1 MEKIKKM
8 PQIKKNLIKCF
19 SMEITVLCKV
29 VDNFGDIGVV
39 FRLCRA
45 LSELKKNLE
54 IRLVVSNLDSFAKI
68 SKGIDSTKTFQEFR
82 GWKVFDWNDNALCKK
97 EFSKNP
103 PEFILECFQCGRPEW
118 LEELLFSPQ
127 FNLNVQIV
135 NVEYLTAESWADDF
149 HLLKS
154 GTRSAKIKKINFMPG
169 FTKKTGGLIL
179 DKNFMCCLSEKKF
192 ALNLVKQNLDKKILS
207 EDFSDSFKI
216 LIFSYPKNFDFLASA
231 IKEFSFLK
239 KIIVF
244 VASGAGADS
253 AKISLKKFKVDFVC
267 LPFMQQEVWDAFLSL
282 MDFSFV
288 RGEDSFSRCC
298 LFGNPFIWNIY
309 PQEEEFH
316 IVKLNAFL
324 QKIKIPQIEKFS
336 FLYNRNF
343 KASCCPESLEILEEK
358 KLPSELEK
366 INSEMK
372 TEILSLLKNYES
384 LKPEFKN
391 FSNEILKNGNLAE
404 NLLNFLETKI
414 PR

>member
-82 GWKVFDWNDNALCKK
+82 GWKVFDWNDSALCKK

-179 DKNFMCCLSEKKF
+179 DKNFMRCLSEKKF

-372 TEILSLLKNYES
+372 TEILSLLKNYEN
-384 LKPEFKN
+384 LKPEFKK

>member
-179 DKNFMCCLSEKKF
+179 DKNFMRCLSEKKF
-192 ALNLVKQNLDKKILS
+192 ALNLVKQNLYKKILS

-253 AKISLKKFKVDFVC
+253 AKISLKKFKVNFVC

-372 TEILSLLKNYES
+372 TEILSLLKNYEN
-384 LKPEFKN
+384 LKPEFKK

-404 NLLNFLETKI
+404 NLLNFLETKS

>member
-82 GWKVFDWNDNALCKK
+82 GWKVFDWNDSALCKK

-253 AKISLKKFKVDFVC
+253 AKISLKKFKVNFIC

-384 LKPEFKN
+384 LKPEFKK

-404 NLLNFLETKI
+404 NLLNLLETKI

>member
-231 IKEFSFLK
+231 IKEFSFFK
-239 KIIVF
+239 KNIVF

-384 LKPEFKN
+384 LKPEFKK

-404 NLLNFLETKI
+404 NLLNLLETKI

>member
-118 LEELLFSPQ
+118 LEELLFSQQ

-207 EDFSDSFKI
+207 EDFSTSFKI

-358 KLPSELEK
+358 KLPPELEK

-384 LKPEFKN
+384 LKPEFKK

>member
-179 DKNFMCCLSEKKF
+179 DKNFMRCLSEKKF
-192 ALNLVKQNLDKKILS
+192 ALNLVKQNLYKKILS

-253 AKISLKKFKVDFVC
+253 AKISLKKFKVNFIC

-384 LKPEFKN
+384 LKPEFKK

>member
-8 PQIKKNLIKCF
+8 PQIKKNLIECF

-82 GWKVFDWNDNALCKK
+82 GWKVFDWNDSALCKK

-309 PQEEEFH
+309 PQEEGFH

-384 LKPEFKN
+384 LKPEFKK

-404 NLLNFLETKI
+404 NLLSFLETKI

>member
-19 SMEITVLCKV
+19 FMEITVLCKV

-192 ALNLVKQNLDKKILS
+192 TLNLVKQNLDKKILS

-384 LKPEFKN
+384 LKPEFKK

>member
-179 DKNFMCCLSEKKF
+179 DKNFMYCLSEKKF
-192 ALNLVKQNLDKKILS
+192 ALNLVKQNLYKKILS

-391 FSNEILKNGNLAE
+391 FSNEILMNGNLAE

>member
-19 SMEITVLCKV
+19 SMKITVLCKV

-82 GWKVFDWNDNALCKK
+82 GWKVFDWNDSALCKK

-231 IKEFSFLK
+231 IKEFSFFK

-343 KASCCPESLEILEEK
+343 KASCCLESLEILEEK

-384 LKPEFKN
+384 LKPEFKK

>member
-372 TEILSLLKNYES
+372 TEILFLLKNYES
-384 LKPEFKN
+384 LKPEFKK

>member
-127 FNLNVQIV
+127 FNLNIQIV

-298 LFGNPFIWNIY
+298 LLGNPFIWNIY

-384 LKPEFKN
+384 LKPEFKK

-404 NLLNFLETKI
+404 NLLNLLETKI

>member
-68 SKGIDSTKTFQEFR
+68 SKGIDSTKIFQEFR

-179 DKNFMCCLSEKKF
+179 DKNFMRCLSEKKF

-216 LIFSYPKNFDFLASA
+216 LVFSYPKNFDFLASA

-298 LFGNPFIWNIY
+298 LLGNPFIWNIY

-384 LKPEFKN
+384 LKPEFKK

-414 PR
+414 PH

>member
-82 GWKVFDWNDNALCKK
+82 GWKVFDWNDSALCKK

-179 DKNFMCCLSEKKF
+179 DKNFMRCLSEKKF

-343 KASCCPESLEILEEK
+343 KASCCPESFEILEEK
-358 KLPSELEK
+358 KIPSELEK

-384 LKPEFKN
+384 LKPEFKK

-404 NLLNFLETKI
+404 NLLNLLETKI

>member
-1 MEKIKKM
+1 M
-8 PQIKKNLIKCF
+8 PQSKKNLIEYF
-19 SMEITVLCKV
+19 SMEITVLCRV

-68 SKGIDSTKTFQEFR
+68 SKGIDSAKSFQEFH
-82 GWKVFDWNDNALCKK
+82 GWKIFDWNDNELCKK
-97 EFSKNP
+97 EFSRNP

-118 LEELLFSPQ
+118 LEEILFFPQ

-135 NVEYLTAESWADDF
+135 NIEYLTAESWADDF

-179 DKNFMCCLSEKKF
+179 DKNFMCCLSEKKY
-192 ALNLVKQNLDKKILS
+192 ALNLAKQNLDKKILS
-207 EDFSDSFKI
+207 EDFSASFKI
-216 LIFSYPKNFDFLASA
+216 FVFSYPKNFDFLASA
-231 IKEFSFLK
+231 IKEFSLLK
-239 KIIVF
+239 KVLVF
-244 VASGAGADS
+244 IAPGAGSDS
-253 AKISLKKFKVDFVC
+253 AKNSLEKFSVDFIL

-298 LFGNPFIWNIY
+298 LLGNPFVWNIY
-309 PQEEEFH
+309 PQEDEFH
-316 IVKLNAFL
+316 IVKLDAFL
-324 QKIKIPQIEKFS
+324 KRIKIPQIEKFS

-343 KASCCPESLEILEEK
+343 KASCCLESLEILKEK
-358 KLPSELEK
+358 KLPSEIEE
-366 INSEMK
+366 INLEMK
-372 TEILSLLKNYES
+372 NEILSLLKNSEK
-384 LKPEFKN
+384 LKPEFKK

-404 NLLNFLETKI
+404 NLLSFLETKI

>member
-45 LSELKKNLE
+45 LSELKKNFE

-68 SKGIDSTKTFQEFR
+68 SKGIDSSKTFQEFR

-179 DKNFMCCLSEKKF
+179 DKNFMRCLSEKKF

-231 IKEFSFLK
+231 IKEFSFFK

-384 LKPEFKN
+384 LKPEFKK

-414 PR
+414 PH

>member
-267 LPFMQQEVWDAFLSL
+267 LPFIQQEVWDAFLSL

-298 LFGNPFIWNIY
+298 LLGNPFIWNIY

-384 LKPEFKN
+384 LKPEFKK

>member
-231 IKEFSFLK
+231 IKEFSFFK

-384 LKPEFKN
+384 LKPEFKK

-404 NLLNFLETKI
+404 NLLNLLETKI

>member
-19 SMEITVLCKV
+19 FMEITVLCKV

-82 GWKVFDWNDNALCKK
+82 GWKVFDWNDSALCKK

-118 LEELLFSPQ
+118 LEELLFSQQ

-179 DKNFMCCLSEKKF
+179 DKNFMRCLSEKKY

-207 EDFSDSFKI
+207 EDFSTSFKI

-231 IKEFSFLK
+231 IKEFSLLK
-239 KIIVF
+239 KVLVF
-244 VASGAGADS
+244 VAPGAGADS
-253 AKISLKKFKVDFVC
+253 AKNSLEKFNVDFIC

-298 LFGNPFIWNIY
+298 LLGNPFVWNIY

-324 QKIKIPQIEKFS
+324 QRIKIPQIEKFS

-343 KASCCPESLEILEEK
+343 EVSCCPEALEILEEK
-358 KLPSELEK
+358 KLPSEPEK

-372 TEILSLLKNYES
+372 TEILSLLKNSEN
-384 LKPEFKN
+384 LKPEFKK

>member
-1 MEKIKKM
+1 M

-68 SKGIDSTKTFQEFR
+68 SKGIDSSKTFQEFR

-179 DKNFMCCLSEKKF
+179 DKNFMRCLSEKKF

-324 QKIKIPQIEKFS
+324 QKIKILQIEKFS

-384 LKPEFKN
+384 LKPEFKK

>member
-179 DKNFMCCLSEKKF
+179 DKNFMRCLPEKKF

-384 LKPEFKN
+384 LKPEFKK
-391 FSNEILKNGNLAE
+391 FSNEILMNGNLAE

-414 PR
+414 PH

>member
-179 DKNFMCCLSEKKF
+179 DKNFMRCLSEKKF
-192 ALNLVKQNLDKKILS
+192 ALNLVKQNLYKKILS

-267 LPFMQQEVWDAFLSL
+267 LPFMPQKVWDAFLSL

-298 LFGNPFIWNIY
+298 LLGNPFIWNIY
-309 PQEEEFH
+309 PQEDEFH
-316 IVKLNAFL
+316 IVKLDAFL
-324 QKIKIPQIEKFS
+324 QRIKIPQIEKFS

-343 KASCCPESLEILEEK
+343 KASCCPEALEILEEK

-372 TEILSLLKNYES
+372 TEILSLLKNSEK
-384 LKPEFKN
+384 LKLEFKK

-404 NLLNFLETKI
+404 NLLSFLETKI

>member
-82 GWKVFDWNDNALCKK
+82 GWKVFDWNDSALCKK

-179 DKNFMCCLSEKKF
+179 DKNFMRCLSEKKF

-267 LPFMQQEVWDAFLSL
+267 LPFMQQELWDAFLSL

-298 LFGNPFIWNIY
+298 LLGNPFIWNIY

-372 TEILSLLKNYES
+372 TEILFLLKNYES
-384 LKPEFKN
+384 LKPEFKK

>member
-244 VASGAGADS
+244 IASGAGADS

-384 LKPEFKN
+384 LKPEFKK

>member
-54 IRLVVSNLDSFAKI
+54 IQLVVSNLDSFAKI

-384 LKPEFKN
+384 LKPEFKK

-404 NLLNFLETKI
+404 NLLNLLETKI

>member
-82 GWKVFDWNDNALCKK
+82 GWKVFDWNDSALCKK

-358 KLPSELEK
+358 KIPSELEK

-384 LKPEFKN
+384 LKPEFKK

>member
-179 DKNFMCCLSEKKF
+179 DKNFMRCLSEKKF

-298 LFGNPFIWNIY
+298 LLGNPFIWNIY

-324 QKIKIPQIEKFS
+324 QKIKILQIEKFS

-358 KLPSELEK
+358 KIPSELEK

-384 LKPEFKN
+384 LKPEFKK

-404 NLLNFLETKI
+404 NLLNLLETKI

>member
-68 SKGIDSTKTFQEFR
+68 SKGIDSTKTFQKFR

-244 VASGAGADS
+244 VASGADS

-343 KASCCPESLEILEEK
+343 KARCCPESLEILEEK

-384 LKPEFKN
+384 LKPEFKK

>member
-1 MEKIKKM
+1 
-8 PQIKKNLIKCF
+8 
-19 SMEITVLCKV
+19 MEITVLCRV

-68 SKGIDSTKTFQEFR
+68 SKGIDSAKSFQKFC
-82 GWKVFDWNDNALCKK
+82 GWKIFDWNDNELCKK
-97 EFSKNP
+97 EFSRNP

-118 LEELLFSPQ
+118 LEEILFFPQ

-135 NVEYLTAESWADDF
+135 NIEYLTAESWADDF

-179 DKNFMCCLSEKKF
+179 DKNFMCCLSEKKY
-192 ALNLVKQNLDKKILS
+192 ALNLAKQNLDKKILS
-207 EDFSDSFKI
+207 EDFSASFKI
-216 LIFSYPKNFDFLASA
+216 FVFSYPKNFDFLASA
-231 IKEFSFLK
+231 IKEFSLLK
-239 KIIVF
+239 KVLVF
-244 VASGAGADS
+244 IAPGAGSDS
-253 AKISLKKFKVDFVC
+253 VKNSLEKFSVDFIL

-298 LFGNPFIWNIY
+298 LLGNPFVWNIY
-309 PQEEEFH
+309 PQEDEFH
-316 IVKLNAFL
+316 IVKLDAFL
-324 QKIKIPQIEKFS
+324 KRIKIPQIEKFS

-343 KASCCPESLEILEEK
+343 KASCCPESLEILKEK
-358 KLPSELEK
+358 KLPSEIEE
-366 INSEMK
+366 INLEMK
-372 TEILSLLKNYES
+372 NEILSLLKNSEK
-384 LKPEFKN
+384 LKPEFKK

-404 NLLNFLETKI
+404 NLLSFLETKI

>member
-324 QKIKIPQIEKFS
+324 QKIKILQIEKFS

-372 TEILSLLKNYES
+372 TEILFLLKNYES
-384 LKPEFKN
+384 LKPEFKK

-414 PR
+414 PH

>member
-68 SKGIDSTKTFQEFR
+68 SKGIDSSKTFQEFR

-179 DKNFMCCLSEKKF
+179 DKNFMRCLSEKKF

-231 IKEFSFLK
+231 IKKFSFLK

-384 LKPEFKN
+384 LKPEFKK

-414 PR
+414 PH

>member
-1 MEKIKKM
+1 
-8 PQIKKNLIKCF
+8 
-19 SMEITVLCKV
+19 MEITVLCKV

-68 SKGIDSTKTFQEFR
+68 SKDIDSAKTFQEFC
-82 GWKVFDWNDNALCKK
+82 GWKIFDWNDNELCKK
-97 EFSKNP
+97 EFSINP

-118 LEELLFSPQ
+118 LEEILFSPQ

-135 NVEYLTAESWADDF
+135 NFEYLTAESWADDF

-179 DKNFMCCLSEKKF
+179 DKNFMRCLSEKKY

-207 EDFSDSFKI
+207 EDFSTSFKI

-231 IKEFSFLK
+231 IKEFSLLK
-239 KIIVF
+239 KVLVF
-244 VASGAGADS
+244 VAPGAGADS
-253 AKISLKKFKVDFVC
+253 AKNSLEKFNVDFIC

-298 LFGNPFIWNIY
+298 LLGNPFVWNIY

-324 QKIKIPQIEKFS
+324 QRIKIPQIEKFS

-343 KASCCPESLEILEEK
+343 EVSCCPEALEILEEK
-358 KLPSELEK
+358 KLPSEPEK

-372 TEILSLLKNYES
+372 TEILSLLKNSEN
-384 LKPEFKN
+384 LKPEFKK

>member
-45 LSELKKNLE
+45 LSEMKKNLE

-82 GWKVFDWNDNALCKK
+82 GWKVFDWNDSALCKK

-179 DKNFMCCLSEKKF
+179 DKNFMRCLSEKKF

-231 IKEFSFLK
+231 IKEFSFFK

-298 LFGNPFIWNIY
+298 LLGNPFIWNIY

-384 LKPEFKN
+384 LKPEFKK

-404 NLLNFLETKI
+404 NLLNLLETKI

>member
-118 LEELLFSPQ
+118 LEELLFSQQ

-179 DKNFMCCLSEKKF
+179 DKNFMRCLSEKKF

-207 EDFSDSFKI
+207 KDFSDSFKI

-372 TEILSLLKNYES
+372 TEILFLLKNYES
-384 LKPEFKN
+384 LKPEFKK

>member
-54 IRLVVSNLDSFAKI
+54 IQLVVSNLDSFAKI

-298 LFGNPFIWNIY
+298 LLGNPFIWNIY

-384 LKPEFKN
+384 LKPEFKK

>member
-8 PQIKKNLIKCF
+8 PQIKKNLIKWF

-68 SKGIDSTKTFQEFR
+68 SKDIDSTKTFQEFR

-118 LEELLFSPQ
+118 LEELLFSAQ

-179 DKNFMCCLSEKKF
+179 DKNFMRCLSEKKF

-298 LFGNPFIWNIY
+298 LLGNPFIWNIY

-384 LKPEFKN
+384 LKPEFKK

>member
-154 GTRSAKIKKINFMPG
+154 GT
-169 FTKKTGGLIL
+169 
-179 DKNFMCCLSEKKF
+179 
-192 ALNLVKQNLDKKILS
+192 
-207 EDFSDSFKI
+207 
-216 LIFSYPKNFDFLASA
+216 
-231 IKEFSFLK
+231 
-239 KIIVF
+239 
-244 VASGAGADS
+244 
-253 AKISLKKFKVDFVC
+253 
-267 LPFMQQEVWDAFLSL
+267 
-282 MDFSFV
+282 
-288 RGEDSFSRCC
+288 
-298 LFGNPFIWNIY
+298 
-309 PQEEEFH
+309 
-316 IVKLNAFL
+316 
-324 QKIKIPQIEKFS
+324 QIG
-336 FLYNRNF
+336 R
-343 KASCCPESLEILEEK
+343 AHV
-358 KLPSELEK
+358 
-366 INSEMK
+366 
-372 TEILSLLKNYES
+372 
-384 LKPEFKN
+384 
-391 FSNEILKNGNLAE
+391 
-404 NLLNFLETKI
+404 
-414 PR
+414 

>member
-19 SMEITVLCKV
+19 FMEITVLCKV

-179 DKNFMCCLSEKKF
+179 DKNFMRCLSEKKF
-192 ALNLVKQNLDKKILS
+192 ALNLVKQNLYKKILS

-298 LFGNPFIWNIY
+298 LLGNPFIWNIY

-324 QKIKIPQIEKFS
+324 QKIKILQIEKFS

-384 LKPEFKN
+384 LKPEFKK
-391 FSNEILKNGNLAE
+391 FSNEILMNGNLAE
-404 NLLNFLETKI
+404 NLLNLLETKI

>member
-82 GWKVFDWNDNALCKK
+82 GWKVFDWNDSALCKK

-179 DKNFMCCLSEKKF
+179 DKNFMRCLSEKKF

-231 IKEFSFLK
+231 IKEFSFFK

-358 KLPSELEK
+358 KLPSKLEK

-384 LKPEFKN
+384 LKPEFKK
-391 FSNEILKNGNLAE
+391 FSNEILMNGNLAE